1 MKRSRLIT
9 PIAVLVMTGFVIG
22 LPAERS
28 RDLTAVVNFL
38 TPFLTT
44 VAVMAILAIGLNVQW
59 GYTGIFNFGVAG
71 FFLVGAYTAA
81 IMTKEPASTE
91 FVRYIGG
98 YGDRLDFL
106 PILDSEEWLPSL
118 IGVLAAGAFAA
129 ILALLLA
136 IPTLR
141 LREDY
146 LAITTIGIAEIL
158 RRVTIEEEGLV
169 NGTRGLTGIPRPF
182 GGLVAPE
189 DYKFVILGI
198 SMAFLLFAYLLVDRG
213 IRSPWG
219 RVLRALRED
228 EQAAAAS
235 GKNVFLFKMQAF
247 VLGAAIMGMGGAL
260 YGYQQGAISPDTFSH
275 FFGTFI
281 IWAMLIVG
289 GSGNNRG
296 AIVGAYMVWGFW
308 SVTLQVQGYDLPD
321 IVRTRVFY
329 LRDFV
334 LGALIV
340 SVLLLRPQGLLPEQP
355 RVSRWLER
363 RVAELR
369 RREARAPAGGAGSRE
384 QSERPEP

>member
-1 MKRSRLIT
+1 MKRSQLIT
-9 PIAVLVMTGFVIG
+9 PIAVLVMTALIIG

-28 RDLTAVVNFL
+28 RDATAVVNFL
-38 TPFLTT
+38 TPFATT
-44 VAVMAILAIGLNVQW
+44 VAVLAILAIGLNVQW

-81 IMTKEPASTE
+81 IVTKEPASTE
-91 FVRYIGG
+91 FVRYVGG
-98 YGDRLDFL
+98 YGDKLDFL
-106 PILDSEEWLPSL
+106 PFLDSEEWLPAL
-118 IGVLAAGAFAA
+118 VGVIAAGTFSAA
-129 ILALLLA
+129 LALLLA

-146 LAITTIGIAEIL
+146 LAITTIGVAEVL
-158 RRVTIEEEGLV
+158 RRVTIEEQGLV

-189 DYKFVILGI
+189 DYKFVILAI
-198 SMAFLLFAYLLVDRG
+198 SVALLAFVYLLVDRG

-228 EQAAAAS
+228 ELAASAS
-235 GKNVFLFKMQAF
+235 GKNVFAFKMQAF
-247 VLGAAIMGMGGAL
+247 VFGAAIMGMGGAI
-260 YGYQQGAISPDTFSH
+260 YAYQQGAISPDTFSH

-289 GSGNNRG
+289 GSGNNQG
-296 AIVGAYMVWGFW
+296 AIIGAYMVWGFW
-308 SVTLQVQGYDLPD
+308 SVTLQIQGYDLPD
-321 IVRTRVFY
+321 IVRTRVFF

-334 LGALIV
+334 LGVLIV
-340 SVLLLRPQGLLPEQP
+340 VVLLLRPQGLLPERP

-369 RREARAPAGGAGSRE
+369 RADARRAPVSHSAGA
-384 QSERPEP
+384 SEP

>member
-1 MKRSRLIT
+1 MKRSQLIT
-9 PIAVLVMTGFVIG
+9 PIAVLLMTALIIG

-28 RDLTAVVNFL
+28 RDATAVVNFL
-38 TPFLTT
+38 TPFATT
-44 VAVMAILAIGLNVQW
+44 VAVLAILAIGLNVQW
-59 GYTGIFNFGVAG
+59 GYTGIFNFGLAG

-81 IMTKEPASTE
+81 IVTKEPASTE
-91 FVRYIGG
+91 FVRYVGG
-98 YGDRLDFL
+98 YGDKLDFL
-106 PILDSEEWLPSL
+106 PFLDSEEWLPAPV
-118 IGVLAAGAFAA
+118 GVLAAGAFSAA
-129 ILALLLA
+129 LALLLA

-146 LAITTIGIAEIL
+146 LAIATIGVAEVL
-158 RRVTIEEEGLV
+158 RRITIEEEGLV

-189 DYKFVILGI
+189 DYKFVILAI
-198 SMAFLLFAYLLVDRG
+198 SVALLAFVYLLVDRG

-228 EQAAAAS
+228 ELAASAS
-235 GKNVFLFKMQAF
+235 GKNVFAFKMQAF
-247 VLGAAIMGMGGAL
+247 VFGAAIMGMGGAI
-260 YGYQQGAISPDTFSH
+260 YAYQQGAISPDTFSH

-289 GSGNNRG
+289 GSGNNQG

-308 SVTLQVQGYDLPD
+308 SVTLQIQGYDLPD
-321 IVRTRVFY
+321 IIRTRVFF

-340 SVLLLRPQGLLPEQP
+340 VMLLLRPQGLLPERP

-369 RREARAPAGGAGSRE
+369 RREARKAALSHPAGTG
-384 QSERPEP
+384 EP

>member
-1 MKRSRLIT
+1 MTRARLIT
-9 PIAVLVMTGFVIG
+9 PLALLVMTGLVIG

-28 RDLTAVVNFL
+28 RDATAVVNFL
-38 TPFLTT
+38 TPFATT
-44 VAVMAILAIGLNVQW
+44 VAVLAILAIGLNVQW

-91 FVRYIGG
+91 FVRYVGG
-98 YGDRLDFL
+98 YGHHLDFL
-106 PILDSEEWLPSL
+106 PFLDSEEWLPAL
-118 IGVLAAGAFAA
+118 IGVLAAGVFAA

-146 LAITTIGIAEIL
+146 LAITTIGIAEVL

-189 DYKFVILGI
+189 DYKFVILAI
-198 SMAFLLFAYLLVDRG
+198 SVALLVFVYIVVERG

-228 EQAAAAS
+228 EVATAAS
-235 GKNVFLFKMQAF
+235 GKNVFAFKMQAF
-247 VLGAAIMGMGGAL
+247 VVGAAIMGMGGAV
-260 YGYQQGAISPDTFSH
+260 YGYEQGAISPDTFSH

-289 GSGNNRG
+289 GSGNNQG
-296 AIVGAYMVWGFW
+296 AILGAYMVWSFW

-321 IVRTRVFY
+321 IIRTRVFF

-340 SVLLLRPQGLLPEQP
+340 IVLLLRPQGLLPEQR

-369 RREARAPAGGAGSRE
+369 RREARRAAVSDPAGAG
-384 QSERPEP
+384 EP